1 MNAAGADVWRGRRVL
16 VTGATGVVGSWV
28 AKALLERGATVVT
41 LALDVDPRSELVT
54 SGDFS
59 QLVVIYGG
67 LEDYS
72 IVERAVGAWDVDTV
86 IHLAAQS
93 LVGQALRS
101 PVTTF
106 EANVRGTWHLLE
118 ACRIHASALS
128 AVVVASSDKAYGSA
142 DDLPYTENTP
152 LRAEHPYDVSKA
164 CADLI
169 AQSYHRTYGL
179 PVQVARCGNIY
190 GGGDLNFSRI
200 VPGTIRSLCRGER
213 PIIRSDGTFI
223 RDYLYVKD
231 AASAYLRLA
240 EAAFE
245 GTVGHTVNFSGGARH
260 TVLEAV
266 GAVAAAVGGPLL
278 EPDIRN
284 TASAEIHEQWLS
296 SEKARALL
304 GWEPE
309 YSFEQGLEE
318 TVAWYRA
325 WLSE

>member
-179 PVQVARCGNIY
+179 PVQ
-190 GGGDLNFSRI
+190 
-200 VPGTIRSLCRGER
+200 E
-213 PIIRSDGTFI
+213 
-223 RDYLYVKD
+223 
-231 AASAYLRLA
+231 YLRRWRPQ
-240 EAAFE
+240 FQSHRP
-245 GTVGHTVNFSGGARH
+245 GHH
-260 TVLEAV
+260 P
-266 GAVAAAVGGPLL
+266 VA
-278 EPDIRN
+278 
-284 TASAEIHEQWLS
+284 LS
-296 SEKARALL
+296 R
-304 GWEPE
+304 
-309 YSFEQGLEE
+309 
-318 TVAWYRA
+318 
-325 WLSE
+325 